1 MSAKANYIRDPAQ
14 ISIVFSNNEAMALRH
29 GKQIG
34 KPTINGIKKIEARD
48 CPRQNG
54 NAAGRGGDNRKFV
67 SGNLLGPR
75 YQSSVYLA
83 IGTAR
88 SLN

>member
-1 MSAKANYIRDPAQ
+1 MKDCVVVKSHSVAI
-14 ISIVFSNNEAMALRH
+14 AMALRH

-34 KPTINGIKKIEARD
+34 KPAINGIKKIDAGY

-54 NAAGRGGDNRKFV
+54 NSAGRGGDKRKFV

-75 YQSSVYLA
+75 YQGWIYLA
-83 IGTAR
+83 IGTGR
-88 SLN
+88 NLN